1 MNPECQQ
8 RDASGR
14 DGRGP
19 RENTIHAS
27 EELLNRLDEHDQHG
41 VGGEDEQAARHHA
54 AGRAV
59 RSRAALPDRNMPEIL
74 SQSTRGEE
82 IVPPGRI
89 LDAVND
95 PFQSCVIDDFSN

>member
-1 MNPECQQ
+1 MSMTST
-8 RDASGR
+8 AS
-14 DGRGP
+14 
-19 RENTIHAS
+19 
-27 EELLNRLDEHDQHG
+27 
-41 VGGEDEQAARHHA
+41 AARTSRQHA
-54 AGRAV
+54 TTLPAV
-59 RSRAALPDRNMPEIL
+59 PFAHAPHSPDRNMPEIL